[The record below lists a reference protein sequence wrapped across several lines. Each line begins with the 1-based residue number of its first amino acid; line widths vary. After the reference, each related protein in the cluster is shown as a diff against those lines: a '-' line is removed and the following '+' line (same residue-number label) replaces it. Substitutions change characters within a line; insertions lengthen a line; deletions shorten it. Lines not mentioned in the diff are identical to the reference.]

1 MSGRESARIFWMVR
15 LLGALGLVMVV
26 IVVSQSGLELKSI
39 QTGRA
44 ELQEQQER
52 LERAS
57 QQIAQRAAEAQKEI
71 EAIFDENI
79 PLTNGTNAVNIFVR
93 TAEQVLKSNKNE
105 SGSTSLQRLVV
116 LANRLAALKQRAQ
129 AWRETHDLT
138 QDALLLRG
146 EREKL
151 KDELA
156 AVGKEIEVAK
166 APLTQSAQ
174 DRSQGLASEMEQ
186 ALASSWRQILLVGAA
201 CSVLLISLAWP
212 ISRAIRSQV
221 KAIELAKAE
230 AESGRQTAHHL
241 VQEQQVMTEE
251 LERTTRALS
260 ASESFL
266 KSLVDNIPVNIHRKD
281 TEGRFIFANR
291 HFCEYK
297 GKELAEIL
305 GKTNFEIDPP
315 ELAQEYREIDELL
328 MKTRQPFEAE
338 EAGID
343 HDGQRRWVHIIKMP
357 VLDDAGT
364 VTGTQGMFWD
374 VTASKQAEENLRMAK
389 EAAETAAR
397 TKSEFLA
404 NMSHEIRTP
413 MNGVI
418 GMAGLL
424 LAGELKPEQRE
435 FAETIR
441 SSAEALLAIINDILD
456 LSKIEAGKLTFE
468 VLDFDLIKTVEGTLD
483 MLAQRAQDK
492 GLELAGTV
500 ASEVPTRLR
509 GDPGRLRQILVNLVG
524 NAIKFTEQGEVVVR
538 VCKESETETHALVR
552 FSVQDTGI
560 GISPEAQ
567 EKLFRAFSQADSST
581 TRKYGGTGL
590 GLVIAKQLVTM
601 MGGQIGMFSGLGKG
615 STFWFT
621 AQLEKQAH
629 HADFP
634 KSNRHALY
642 QLRVLVVD
650 DNGTNRQILRH
661 QLTVWKMLPGT
672 AASGQEALKMLRAAA
687 MEALPYDL
695 ALLDVQMPE
704 MDGFNLARLIK
715 ADPVIASTRLVVLTS
730 MGQALSAQ
738 ELRNAGIAAYLVKPV
753 KQSHLFDCLMNAI
766 GQTATETFFIH
777 PASSL
782 PVSTSPGPQRKRP
795 RILLAEDNIIN
806 QKVALGQ
813 LQRLGYA
820 ADAVANGLEVLA
832 ALQRLSY
839 DIILMDCHMPEM
851 DGYEATQAIRKQE
864 ESLDQ
869 SRLPKLPV
877 HIIAITANAMQGD
890 AEKCFAVGMNDY
902 LSKPV
907 GLADLRAALERWQ
920 PPGDPLSPLG
930 NDRVGGA
937 EVVARGI
944 SGTRIAEAP
953 VDIRCLTEATGNDPE
968 QLRELIELYLQK
980 SSELMKDLE
989 AAIQTGS
996 SREVEALA
1004 HKYVGASASCG
1015 MTAILGSLRELE
1027 EMGRS
1032 SELTGA
1038 AKSYACA
1045 SEQLNQI
1052 RQFLI
1057 DYLQSRFG
1065 TTTLLDASP
1074 QKSHK
1079 SRSDEPIA
1087 G

>member
-1 MSGRESARIFWMVR
+1 MSGRESTRIFWMVR
-15 LLGALGLVMVV
+15 LLGALGLLMVV

-44 ELQEQQER
+44 ELQKQQER

-57 QQIAQRAAEAQKEI
+57 QEITQRAAQAQKEI

-79 PLTNGTNAVNIFVR
+79 PLTNGTTAVNSFVR
-93 TAEQVLKSNKNE
+93 TAEQLLNSNKND
-105 SGSTSLQRLVV
+105 SGSSALQRLVV
-116 LANRLAALKQRAQ
+116 LANHLAALEHRAQ
-129 AWRETHDLT
+129 AWRGTHDLS

-166 APLTQSAQ
+166 APLIQSAQ
-174 DRSQGLASEMEQ
+174 VRSQGLASEMEQ
-186 ALASSWRQILLVGAA
+186 ALASSWRQMLLVGAA
-201 CSVLLISLAWP
+201 CSVLLLSLAWP
-212 ISRAIRSQV
+212 ISHAIRGQV
-221 KAIELAKAE
+221 NAIELAKAE

-241 VQEQQVMTEE
+241 VQEQQVTTEE

-260 ASESFL
+260 ASEAFL
-266 KSLVDNIPVNIHRKD
+266 KSLVDNLPVNIHRKD
-281 TEGRFIFANR
+281 TEGRFIFANK

-297 GKELAEIL
+297 GKEPNEIL

-338 EAGID
+338 EARID
-343 HDGQRRWVHIIKMP
+343 SDGQRRWVHIIKMP
-357 VLDDAGT
+357 VLDHAGT
-364 VTGTQGMFWD
+364 VIGTQGMFWD
-374 VTASKQAEENLRMAK
+374 VTASKQTEENLKTAK
-389 EAAETAAR
+389 EAAEAAAR

-424 LAGELKPEQRE
+424 LEGELNPQQRE

-441 SSAEALLAIINDILD
+441 TSAETLLAIINDILD

-468 VLDFDLIKTVEGTLD
+468 VLDFDLVKALEGTLD

-552 FSVQDTGI
+552 FYVQDTGI

-590 GLVIAKQLVTM
+590 GLAIAKQLVTM
-601 MGGQIGMFSGLGKG
+601 MRGQMGMYSDSGKG

-621 AQLEKQAH
+621 AELEKQAPD
-629 HADFP
+629 AESP
-634 KSNRHALY
+634 GSCRHALY

-650 DNGTNRQILRH
+650 DNGTNCQILRH
-661 QLTVWKMLPGT
+661 QLTVWNMLPSS
-672 AASGQEALKMLRAAA
+672 AASGQEALRMLRTAAV
-687 MEALPYDL
+687 EALPYDL

-704 MDGFNLARLIK
+704 MDGFTLARSIK
-715 ADPVIASTRLVVLTS
+715 ADPAIASTRLVVLTS
-730 MGQALSAQ
+730 IGQALSAQ
-738 ELRNAGIAAYLVKPV
+738 ELRNTGIVAYLVKPV

-766 GQTATETFFIH
+766 GQTAAETFFVH
-777 PASSL
+777 RAASL
-782 PVSTSPGPQRKRP
+782 PVSTSLEPTPHRERP

-813 LQRLGYA
+813 LQKLGYA

-839 DIILMDCHMPEM
+839 DIILMDCHMPQL

-869 SRLPKLPV
+869 SRFPKSPV

-902 LSKPV
+902 LSKPM
-907 GLADLRAALERWQ
+907 GLPDLRTALERWR
-920 PPGDPLSPLG
+920 PPVQIDRFSPFE
-930 NDRVGGA
+930 NDRVGSA
-937 EVVARGI
+937 EVVAKGI
-944 SGTRIAEAP
+944 SSTRIEREEAP
-953 VDIRCLTEATGNDPE
+953 VDIQRLAEATDSDPE
-968 QLRELIELYLQK
+968 QLRKLIELYLRQ
-980 SSELMKDLE
+980 SSESMKDLE
-989 AAIQTGS
+989 AAIQTGTC
-996 SREVEALA
+996 REVERLA
-1004 HKYVGASASCG
+1004 HKYFGASANCG

-1027 EMGRS
+1027 QMGRS
-1032 SELTGA
+1032 NELGGA

-1045 SEQLNQI
+1045 GEQLNRI
-1052 RQFLI
+1052 RQFLT

-1065 TTTLLDASP
+1065 STRLIE
-1074 QKSHK
+1074 
-1079 SRSDEPIA
+1079 R
-1087 G
+1087 

>member
-1 MSGRESARIFWMVR
+1 MSGTESRRIFWMSR

-26 IVVSQSGLELKSI
+26 VVVSQSGLELKLI

-52 LERAS
+52 LGRAS
-57 QQIAQRAAEAQKEI
+57 QEITQRAAEAQKEI

-79 PLTNGTNAVNIFVR
+79 PLTNGTNAVNSFVR
-93 TAEQVLKSNKNE
+93 TAKQLSNANKNN
-105 SGSTSLQRLVV
+105 SGSSSLQRLVV
-116 LANRLAALKQRAQ
+116 LANHLADLEHRAQ
-129 AWRETHDLT
+129 AWRETRDLSK
-138 QDALLLRG
+138 DASLLRG
-146 EREKL
+146 EREKW

-166 APLTQSAQ
+166 APLIQSAQ
-174 DRSQGLASEMEQ
+174 VRSKGLASEMEE
-186 ALASSWRQILLVGAA
+186 ALASSWRQMLLVGAA

-212 ISRAIRSQV
+212 ISHAIRSQV
-221 KAIELAKAE
+221 NAIELAKAE
-230 AESGRQTAHHL
+230 AESGRQTAHRL
-241 VQEQQVMTEE
+241 VQEQQVTTEE
-251 LERTTRALS
+251 LARTTRALS
-260 ASESFL
+260 ASEAFL
-266 KSLVDNIPVNIHRKD
+266 KSLVDNLPVNIHRKD
-281 TEGRFIFANR
+281 TEGRFIFANG

-297 GKELAEIL
+297 GKGLNEIL
-305 GKTNFEIDPP
+305 GKTNFDIDPP
-315 ELAQEYREIDELL
+315 KRAQKYREIDELL
-328 MKTRQPFEAE
+328 MKRRQPFEAE
-338 EAGID
+338 EARID
-343 HDGQRRWVHIIKMP
+343 PDGQRRWVHIIKMP
-357 VLDDAGT
+357 VLDHAGT
-364 VTGTQGMFWD
+364 VIGTQGMFWD
-374 VTASKQAEENLRMAK
+374 VTASKEAEENLKTAK
-389 EAAETAAR
+389 EAAEAAAL

-424 LAGELKPEQRE
+424 LEGELNPQQRE

-441 SSAEALLAIINDILD
+441 TSAETLLSIINDILD

-468 VLDFDLIKTVEGTLD
+468 VLDFDLVKTVEGTLD
-483 MLAQRAQDK
+483 ILAQRAQDK

-524 NAIKFTEQGEVVVR
+524 NAIKFTEKGEVVVR

-552 FSVQDTGI
+552 FYVQDTGI

-567 EKLFRAFSQADSST
+567 EKLFHAFSQADTST

-590 GLVIAKQLVTM
+590 GLAIAKQLVTM
-601 MGGQIGMFSGLGKG
+601 MGGQIGVDSGLGKG

-621 AQLEKQAH
+621 AHLEKQARD
-629 HADFP
+629 AEFP
-634 KSNRHALY
+634 ESRRHDLY
-642 QLRVLVVD
+642 RLRVLVVD
-650 DNGTNRQILRH
+650 DNGTNRQIWRH
-661 QLTVWKMLPGT
+661 QLTVWKMLPSS
-672 AASGQEALKMLRAAA
+672 AASGQEALRMLRAAA
-687 MEALPYDL
+687 MDPYDL

-704 MDGFNLARLIK
+704 MDGFTLARSIK
-715 ADPVIASTRLVVLTS
+715 ADPAIAGTRLVVLTS
-730 MGQALSAQ
+730 IGQALSAQ
-738 ELRNAGIAAYLVKPV
+738 ELRNAGIEAYLVKPV

-766 GQTATETFFIH
+766 GEPATETFFVH

-782 PVSTSPGPQRKRP
+782 PASTSLEPTPHRKRP
-795 RILLAEDNIIN
+795 RVLLAEDNIIN

-813 LQRLGYA
+813 LQKLGYA

-851 DGYEATQAIRKQE
+851 DGYQATQVIRKQE

-869 SRLPKLPV
+869 SRLPKTPV

-890 AEKCFAVGMNDY
+890 AEKCFAAGMNDY
-902 LSKPV
+902 LSKPM
-907 GLADLRAALERWQ
+907 GLPDLQAALDRWQ
-920 PPGDPLSPLG
+920 SPVQIDQLSPFG
-930 NDRVGGA
+930 NDRVGEA
-937 EVVARGI
+937 EVIARGI
-944 SGTRIAEAP
+944 SGPRIEQEEAP
-953 VDIRCLTEATGNDPE
+953 VDIQHLAEATGSDPE
-968 QLRELIELYLQK
+968 QLRELIELYLQQ

-989 AAIQTGS
+989 AAIQTGT
-996 SREVEALA
+996 SREVEILA

-1032 SELTGA
+1032 NELNGA

-1045 SEQLNQI
+1045 SRQFNRI
-1052 RQFLI
+1052 RQFLT

-1065 TTTLLDASP
+1065 STHL
-1074 QKSHK
+1074 
-1079 SRSDEPIA
+1079 I
-1087 G
+1087 

>member
-15 LLGALGLVMVV
+15 LLGALGLLMVV

-44 ELQEQQER
+44 ELQQQQES

-57 QQIAQRAAEAQKEI
+57 QEIAQRATEAQNEI
-71 EAIFDENI
+71 EALLNENI
-79 PLTNGTNAVNIFVR
+79 PLANGTNATDSFVR
-93 TAEQVLKSNKNE
+93 TAEELLDSNKND
-105 SGSTSLQRLVV
+105 SGSGALQRLVA
-116 LANRLAALKQRAQ
+116 LANHLSDLEHRAQ
-129 AWRETHDLT
+129 AWRETHSLSA
-138 QDALLLRG
+138 DASLLRTQ
-146 EREKL
+146 REKF

-156 AVGKEIEVAK
+156 AVDREIEVAK
-166 APLTQSAQ
+166 APLIQSVQ
-174 DRSQGLASEMEQ
+174 LHSQGLGSQMEQ
-186 ALASSWRQILLVGAA
+186 ALASSWRQMLLVGSA

-212 ISRAIRSQV
+212 ISRSIRSQV
-221 KAIELAKAE
+221 NAIELAKAE
-230 AESGRQTAHHL
+230 AESERQTAHHL

-260 ASESFL
+260 ASEAFL
-266 KSLVDNIPVNIHRKD
+266 ESLVENLPVNIHRKD
-281 TEGRFIFANR
+281 TEGRFTFANK

-297 GKELAEIL
+297 GKELDEIL
-305 GKTNFEIDPP
+305 GKTNFEVDPP
-315 ELAQEYREIDELL
+315 ELAKKYREIDELL
-328 MKTRQPFEAE
+328 MLTRQPFEAE
-338 EAGID
+338 EARVD
-343 HDGQRRWVHIIKMP
+343 PDGQRRWVHIIKMP

-364 VTGTQGMFWD
+364 VIGTQGMFWD
-374 VTASKQAEENLRMAK
+374 VTASKQAEENLTMAK
-389 EAAETAAR
+389 EAAEAAAR

-424 LAGELKPEQRE
+424 LEGDLIPQQRE
-435 FAETIR
+435 FAETILT
-441 SSAEALLAIINDILD
+441 SAETLLAIINDILD

-468 VLDFDLIKTVEGTLD
+468 VLDFDLVKTVEGTLD

-552 FSVQDTGI
+552 FYVQDTGI
-560 GISPEAQ
+560 GISPESQ

-590 GLVIAKQLVTM
+590 GLAIAKQLVTM
-601 MGGQIGMFSGLGKG
+601 MGGQIGMYSDPGKG

-621 AQLEKQAH
+621 AQLEKQAR
-629 HADFP
+629 DLESP
-634 KSNRHALY
+634 DSYRHILY
-642 QLRVLVVD
+642 QLRVLVID
-650 DNGTNRQILRH
+650 DNATNRQILRH
-661 QLTVWKMLPGT
+661 QLTVWKMLPSS
-672 AASGQEALKMLRAAA
+672 AASGQEALKMLRTAA

-704 MDGFNLARLIK
+704 MDGFTLAKSIK
-715 ADPVIASTRLVVLTS
+715 ADPTIASTRLVVLTS

-738 ELRNAGIAAYLVKPV
+738 DLRKAGIAAYLVKPV
-753 KQSHLFDCLMNAI
+753 KQSHLFDCLVNAI
-766 GQTATETFFIH
+766 GQTATETFIVY
-777 PASSL
+777 PTSSQ
-782 PVSTSPGPQRKRP
+782 PVATSPTPQGERP
-795 RILLAEDNIIN
+795 RILLAEDNIVN
-806 QKVALGQ
+806 QKVVLGQ

-820 ADAVANGLEVLA
+820 ADIVANGLEVLA

-839 DIILMDCHMPEM
+839 DIILMDCHMPKL
-851 DGYEATQAIRKQE
+851 DGYEATQAIRKRE

-869 SRLPKLPV
+869 SGLHKSPI

-890 AEKCFAVGMNDY
+890 AEKCFSVGMNDY
-902 LSKPV
+902 LSKPM
-907 GLADLRAALERWQ
+907 GLPDLQAALERWPVQ
-920 PPGDPLSPLG
+920 IDRLSQLG
-930 NDRVGGA
+930 TDRVE

-944 SGTRIAEAP
+944 TGTRTEREAAP
-953 VDIRCLTEATGNDPE
+953 VDIQCLTEAAGSDPE

-989 AAIQTGS
+989 VAIQSGAAG
-996 SREVEALA
+996 EVETFA

-1027 EMGRS
+1027 QMGRS
-1032 SELTGA
+1032 NELSGA
-1038 AKSYACA
+1038 ARSYACA
-1045 SEQLNQI
+1045 SQQLNRI
-1052 RQFLI
+1052 RQFLT

-1065 TTTLLDASP
+1065 NTHLIG
-1074 QKSHK
+1074 
-1079 SRSDEPIA
+1079 RSS
-1087 G
+1087 

>member
-1 MSGRESARIFWMVR
+1 MSGRESTRIFWMSR
-15 LLGALGLVMVV
+15 LLGALGLVMV
-26 IVVSQSGLELKSI
+26 IVVVSESGLELKSI
-39 QTGRA
+39 RTGRA
-44 ELQEQQER
+44 ELQKQQEQ

-57 QQIAQRAAEAQKEI
+57 QEITRQAADAQKEI
-71 EAIFDENI
+71 ETIFDENI
-79 PLTNGTNAVNIFVR
+79 PLTNGTNAVNSFVR
-93 TAEQVLKSNKNE
+93 TAQQLLNSNKNDTG
-105 SGSTSLQRLVV
+105 SGSLQRLVV
-116 LANRLAALKQRAQ
+116 LANHLADLELRAQ
-129 AWRETHDLT
+129 AWRETRDLSK
-138 QDALLLRG
+138 DALLLRG

-166 APLTQSAQ
+166 APLIQSDQ
-174 DRSQGLASEMEQ
+174 VRSEGLASEMEE
-186 ALASSWRQILLVGAA
+186 ALASSWRQMLLVGSS

-212 ISRAIRSQV
+212 ISHAIRSQV
-221 KAIELAKAE
+221 NAIELAKAE
-230 AESGRQTAHHL
+230 AESGRQTAHRL
-241 VQEQQVMTEE
+241 IQEQQVTTEE
-251 LERTTRALS
+251 LARTTRALS
-260 ASESFL
+260 ASEAFL
-266 KSLVDNIPVNIHRKD
+266 ESLVENLPVNIHRKD
-281 TEGRFIFANR
+281 TEGRFTFANK

-297 GKELAEIL
+297 GKELDEIL
-305 GKTNFEIDPP
+305 GKSNFEIDPP
-315 ELAQEYREIDELL
+315 ELAKKYREIDELL
-328 MKTRQPFEAE
+328 MQTRQPFEAE
-338 EAGID
+338 EARVD
-343 HDGQRRWVHIIKMP
+343 PDGERRWVHIIKMP
-357 VLDDAGT
+357 VLDEAGT
-364 VTGTQGMFWD
+364 VIGTQGMFWD
-374 VTASKQAEENLRMAK
+374 VTASKQAEENLTMAK
-389 EAAETAAR
+389 EAAEAAAR

-424 LAGELKPEQRE
+424 LEGELNPQQRE

-441 SSAEALLAIINDILD
+441 TSAETLLAIINDILD

-468 VLDFDLIKTVEGTLD
+468 VLDFDLVKTVEGTLD

-492 GLELAGTV
+492 GLELAGTI

-552 FSVQDTGI
+552 FYVQDTGI

-581 TRKYGGTGL
+581 TRRYGGTGL
-590 GLVIAKQLVTM
+590 GLAIAKQLVTM
-601 MGGQIGMFSGLGKG
+601 MGGQIGVDSGAGKG

-621 AQLEKQAH
+621 AQLEKQSR
-629 HADFP
+629 DLESP
-634 KSNRHALY
+634 DSYRHILY

-650 DNGTNRQILRH
+650 DNATNRQILRH
-661 QLTVWKMLPGT
+661 QLTVWKMLPSS
-672 AASGQEALKMLRAAA
+672 AASGQEALKMLRTAA

-704 MDGFNLARLIK
+704 MDGFTLAHSIK
-715 ADPVIASTRLVVLTS
+715 ADPTIASTRLVVLTS

-738 ELRNAGIAAYLVKPV
+738 DLRKAGIAAYLVKPV
-753 KQSHLFDCLMNAI
+753 KQSHLFDCLVNAI
-766 GQTATETFFIH
+766 GQTATETFLVY
-777 PASSL
+777 PTSSR
-782 PVSTSPGPQRKRP
+782 PVATSLEPTPHRERP

-806 QKVALGQ
+806 QKVVSGQ
-813 LQRLGYA
+813 LQKLGYA
-820 ADAVANGLEVLA
+820 ADTVANGLEVLA
-832 ALQRLSY
+832 ALQRLPY
-839 DIILMDCHMPEM
+839 DIILMDCHMPKM
-851 DGYEATQAIRKQE
+851 DGYEATQAIRKKE
-864 ESLDQ
+864 GSLDQ
-869 SRLPKLPV
+869 SRLPKSPV

-907 GLADLRAALERWQ
+907 GLPDLQAALERWPVQ
-920 PPGDPLSPLG
+920 IDRLSTSG
-930 NDRVGGA
+930 NDRIGDA
-937 EVVARGI
+937 EVLGRGI
-944 SGTRIAEAP
+944 SNARIEREEAP
-953 VDIRCLTEATGNDPE
+953 VDIECLTEAAGNDPE

-989 AAIQTGS
+989 VAIQTGAS
-996 SREVEALA
+996 GEVETFA

-1027 EMGRS
+1027 QMGRS
-1032 SELTGA
+1032 NELSGA

-1045 SEQLNQI
+1045 SQQLNRI
-1052 RQFLI
+1052 RQFLT

-1065 TTTLLDASP
+1065 NTHLIG
-1074 QKSHK
+1074 
-1079 SRSDEPIA
+1079 RSS
-1087 G
+1087 

>member
-1 MSGRESARIFWMVR
+1 MSGRESTRIFWMSR
-15 LLGALGLVMVV
+15 LLGALGLVMVI

-57 QQIAQRAAEAQKEI
+57 QEIAQRAAEAQKEI

-79 PLTNGTNAVNIFVR
+79 PLTNGTSAVNSFVR
-93 TAEQVLKSNKNE
+93 TAKQLLNANKNN
-105 SGSTSLQRLVV
+105 SGSSSLLRLVA
-116 LANRLAALKQRAQ
+116 LANHLADLEHRAQ
-129 AWRETHDLT
+129 AWRETRDLSK
-138 QDALLLRG
+138 DALLLRG

-166 APLTQSAQ
+166 APLIQSEQA
-174 DRSQGLASEMEQ
+174 RSKGLATEMEE
-186 ALASSWRQILLVGAA
+186 ALASSWRQMLLVGGA

-212 ISRAIRSQV
+212 ISHAIRSQV
-221 KAIELAKAE
+221 NAIEMAKAE
-230 AESGRQTAHHL
+230 AESGRQTAHRL
-241 VQEQQVMTEE
+241 VQEQQVTTEE
-251 LERTTRALS
+251 LARTTRALS
-260 ASESFL
+260 ASEAFL
-266 KSLVDNIPVNIHRKD
+266 ESLVENLPVNIHRKD
-281 TEGRFIFANR
+281 TEGRFIFANK

-297 GKELAEIL
+297 GKELDEIL

-315 ELAQEYREIDELL
+315 ELAKKYREIDELL

-338 EAGID
+338 EARID
-343 HDGQRRWVHIIKMP
+343 PDGQRKWVHIIKMP

-364 VTGTQGMFWD
+364 VIGTQGMFWD
-374 VTASKQAEENLRMAK
+374 VTASKQAEENLTMAK
-389 EAAETAAR
+389 EAAEAAAR

-424 LAGELKPEQRE
+424 LEGELNLQQRE

-441 SSAEALLAIINDILD
+441 TSAETLLAIINDILD

-468 VLDFDLIKTVEGTLD
+468 VLDFDLVKTVEGTLD

-552 FSVQDTGI
+552 FYVEDTGI

-567 EKLFRAFSQADSST
+567 EKLFQAFSQADSST

-590 GLVIAKQLVTM
+590 GLAIAKQLVTM
-601 MGGQIGMFSGLGKG
+601 MGGQIGMYSGPGKG

-621 AQLEKQAH
+621 VQLEKQPRDAE
-629 HADFP
+629 FP
-634 KSNRHALY
+634 ESYRPALCG
-642 QLRVLVVD
+642 LRVLVVD

-661 QLTVWKMLPGT
+661 QLTVWRMLPSS
-672 AASGQEALKMLRAAA
+672 AASGQEALRMLRTAA

-704 MDGFNLARLIK
+704 MDGFTLARSIR
-715 ADPVIASTRLVVLTS
+715 ADPAIAGTRLVVLTS
-730 MGQALSAQ
+730 IGQALTAH
-738 ELRNAGIAAYLVKPV
+738 ELRNAGIEAYLVKPV

-766 GQTATETFFIH
+766 GEPAAETFFVH

-782 PVSTSPGPQRKRP
+782 PVSSSLEPTPHRKRP
-795 RILLAEDNIIN
+795 RVLLAEDNIIN
-806 QKVALGQ
+806 QKVTLGQ
-813 LQRLGYA
+813 LQKLGYA

-839 DIILMDCHMPEM
+839 DIILMDCHMPQM

-864 ESLDQ
+864 ESLNQ
-869 SRLPKLPV
+869 RRLRKSPV

-890 AEKCFAVGMNDY
+890 AQKCFAVGMNDY

-907 GLADLRAALERWQ
+907 GLPDLQAALKRWQ
-920 PPGDPLSPLG
+920 PPVQIDQLSPFG
-930 NDRVGGA
+930 NDQVGDA

-944 SGTRIAEAP
+944 SSTRIEREEAP
-953 VDIRCLTEATGNDPE
+953 VDMQHLAEATGNDPE
-968 QLRELIELYLQK
+968 QLRELIELYLRQ

-989 AAIQTGS
+989 VAIQTGA

-1032 SELTGA
+1032 NELSGA
-1038 AKSYACA
+1038 AKSYAYV
-1045 SEQLNQI
+1045 SEQLNRI
-1052 RQFLI
+1052 RQFLT

-1065 TTTLLDASP
+1065 NTHLIGAS
-1074 QKSHK
+1074 
-1079 SRSDEPIA
+1079 
-1087 G
+1087 

>member
-1 MSGRESARIFWMVR
+1 MSGRESTRIFWMVR

-26 IVVSQSGLELKSI
+26 IVVSQSGFELKSI

-57 QQIAQRAAEAQKEI
+57 QEIAQRAAEAQKEI
-71 EAIFDENI
+71 EAIFDEKI
-79 PLTNGTNAVNIFVR
+79 PLTNGTNAANSFVR
-93 TAEQVLKSNKNE
+93 TAKQLLNANKNN
-105 SGSTSLQRLVV
+105 SGSSSLQRLVV
-116 LANRLAALKQRAQ
+116 LAKHLADLEYRAQ
-129 AWRETHDLT
+129 TWRETHDLS
-138 QDALLLRG
+138 QDGLLLRG

-156 AVGKEIEVAK
+156 AVEKEIE
-166 APLTQSAQ
+166 
-174 DRSQGLASEMEQ
+174 G
-186 ALASSWRQILLVGAA
+186 GA

-212 ISRAIRSQV
+212 ISHAIRSQV
-221 KAIELAKAE
+221 NAIELAKAE
-230 AESGRQTAHHL
+230 AESGRQTARRL

-251 LERTTRALS
+251 LARTTRALS

-266 KSLVDNIPVNIHRKD
+266 KSLVDNLPVNIHRKD
-281 TEGRFIFANR
+281 TEGRFIFANQ

-297 GKELAEIL
+297 GKELDEIL
-305 GKTNFEIDPP
+305 GKTNFGIDPP
-315 ELAQEYREIDELL
+315 ELAKEYREIDELL
-328 MKTRQPFEAE
+328 MQTRQPFEAE
-338 EAGID
+338 EARVD
-343 HDGQRRWVHIIKMP
+343 PDGQRRWVHIIKMP
-357 VLDDAGT
+357 VLDYAGT
-364 VTGTQGMFWD
+364 VIGTQGMFWD
-374 VTASKQAEENLRMAK
+374 VTASKQAEENLTMAK

-424 LAGELKPEQRE
+424 LEGELNRQQRE

-441 SSAEALLAIINDILD
+441 TSAETLLAIINDILD

-468 VLDFDLIKTVEGTLD
+468 VLDFDLVKTVEGTLD

-552 FSVQDTGI
+552 FYVQDTGI

-567 EKLFRAFSQADSST
+567 EKLFHAFSQADSST

-590 GLVIAKQLVTM
+590 GLAIAKQLVTL
-601 MGGQIGMFSGLGKG
+601 MGGQIGVDSGLGKG

-621 AQLEKQAH
+621 AQLEKQAR
-629 HADFP
+629 DLQSP
-634 KSNRHALY
+634 DSYRPVLY

-650 DNGTNRQILRH
+650 DNATNRQILRH
-661 QLTVWKMLPGT
+661 QLTVWKMLPSS
-672 AASGQEALKMLRAAA
+672 AASGQEALKMLRTAA
-687 MEALPYDL
+687 MKALPYDL

-704 MDGFNLARLIK
+704 MDGFTLAQSIK
-715 ADPVIASTRLVVLTS
+715 ADPAIASTRLVVLTS
-730 MGQALSAQ
+730 IGQALSAQ

-753 KQSHLFDCLMNAI
+753 KQSHLFDCLTNAI
-766 GQTATETFFIH
+766 GKTATETFIVY
-777 PASSL
+777 PASYQR
-782 PVSTSPGPQRKRP
+782 VATSPTPHRERP

-806 QKVALGQ
+806 QKVVSGQ
-813 LQRLGYA
+813 LQKLGYV
-820 ADAVANGLEVLA
+820 ADTVANGLEVLA

-839 DIILMDCHMPEM
+839 DIILMDCHMPKM
-851 DGYEATQAIRKQE
+851 DGYEATQAIRKKE
-864 ESLDQ
+864 GSLDQ
-869 SRLPKLPV
+869 SRLPKSPV

-890 AEKCFAVGMNDY
+890 AEKCFAAGMNDY
-902 LSKPV
+902 LSKPI
-907 GLADLRAALERWQ
+907 GLPDLQAALERWQ
-920 PPGDPLSPLG
+920 PPTQIDRFSPFG
-930 NDRVGGA
+930 NDRVSDA
-937 EVVARGI
+937 EVAARGI
-944 SGTRIAEAP
+944 SSAPIEGEEAP
-953 VDIRCLTEATGNDPE
+953 VDIECLTEAAGNDPE
-968 QLRELIELYLQK
+968 QLRELIEMYLQN
-980 SSELMKDLE
+980 SCELMKELE
-989 AAIQTGS
+989 TAIQMST
-996 SREVEALA
+996 SREIETLA

-1027 EMGRS
+1027 QMGRAN
-1032 SELTGA
+1032 ELSGA

-1045 SEQLNQI
+1045 MEQLDQI
-1052 RQFLI
+1052 RQFLT
-1057 DYLQSRFG
+1057 DHLQSRFG
-1065 TTTLLDASP
+1065 NTHLIGAS
-1074 QKSHK
+1074 
-1079 SRSDEPIA
+1079 
-1087 G
+1087 

>member
-1 MSGRESARIFWMVR
+1 MSGRESTRIFWMSR
-15 LLGALGLVMVV
+15 LLGALGLVMVI
-26 IVVSQSGLELKSI
+26 IVVSQSGFELKSI
-39 QTGRA
+39 RIGRA
-44 ELQEQQER
+44 ELQKQQER
-52 LERAS
+52 LELAS
-57 QQIAQRAAEAQKEI
+57 QQIAKRSVEAQKEI

-79 PLTNGTNAVNIFVR
+79 PLTSETNAVNSFVR
-93 TAEQVLKSNKNE
+93 TAKQLLNANKNN
-105 SGSTSLQRLVV
+105 SGSSSLQRLVV
-116 LANRLAALKQRAQ
+116 LANRLADLEHRAQ
-129 AWRETHDLT
+129 AWRGTRAPS

-166 APLTQSAQ
+166 APLIQSEQA
-174 DRSQGLASEMEQ
+174 RSQGLATEMEE
-186 ALASSWRQILLVGAA
+186 ALASSWRQMLLVGSA

-212 ISRAIRSQV
+212 ISHAIRSQV

-230 AESGRQTAHHL
+230 AESGRQTAQRL
-241 VQEQQVMTEE
+241 VREQQVTTEE
-251 LERTTRALS
+251 LARTTRALA
-260 ASESFL
+260 ASEAFL
-266 KSLVDNIPVNIHRKD
+266 ESLVENLPVNIHRKD
-281 TEGRFIFANR
+281 REGRFIFANK

-297 GKELAEIL
+297 GKELDEIL

-315 ELAQEYREIDELL
+315 ELAKEYREIDELL

-338 EAGID
+338 EARID
-343 HDGQRRWVHIIKMP
+343 PDGQRRWVHIIKMP

-364 VTGTQGMFWD
+364 VIGTQGMFWD
-374 VTASKQAEENLRMAK
+374 VTASKQAEENLTMAK
-389 EAAETAAR
+389 EAAEAAAR
-397 TKSEFLA
+397 AKSEFLA

-424 LAGELKPEQRE
+424 LEGELNLQQRE

-441 SSAEALLAIINDILD
+441 TSAETLLAIINDILD

-468 VLDFDLIKTVEGTLD
+468 VLDFDLVKTVEGTLD

-538 VCKESETETHALVR
+538 VCKESETDTHALVR
-552 FSVQDTGI
+552 FYVQDTGI

-567 EKLFRAFSQADSST
+567 EKLFQAFSQADSST

-601 MGGQIGMFSGLGKG
+601 MGGQIGMYSGPGKG

-621 AQLEKQAH
+621 VQLEKQPRDAE
-629 HADFP
+629 FP
-634 KSNRHALY
+634 ESHRPALY
-642 QLRVLVVD
+642 GLRVLVVD

-661 QLTVWKMLPGT
+661 QLTVWKMLPSS
-672 AASGQEALKMLRAAA
+672 AASGQEALRMLRTAA
-687 MEALPYDL
+687 MEALPYNL

-704 MDGFNLARLIK
+704 MDGFALARSVK
-715 ADPVIASTRLVVLTS
+715 ADPAIAGTRLVVLTS
-730 MGQALSAQ
+730 IGQALSAQ
-738 ELRNAGIAAYLVKPV
+738 ELRNAGIEAYLVKPV

-766 GQTATETFFIH
+766 GEPAAETFFVH
-777 PASSL
+777 PVSSL
-782 PVSTSPGPQRKRP
+782 PVSTSLEPTPHRKRP
-795 RILLAEDNIIN
+795 RVLLAEDNIIN
-806 QKVALGQ
+806 QKVVLGQ
-813 LQRLGYA
+813 LQKLGYA

-864 ESLDQ
+864 ENLDQ
-869 SRLPKLPV
+869 SRLRKSPV

-902 LSKPV
+902 LSKPM
-907 GLADLRAALERWQ
+907 GLPDLRAALERWQ
-920 PPGDPLSPLG
+920 PLVQIDQLSPFG
-930 NDRVGGA
+930 NDRVGDA

-944 SGTRIAEAP
+944 SSTPIEQKEAP
-953 VDIRCLTEATGNDPE
+953 VDIQCLAEAAGGDSE
-968 QLRELIELYLQK
+968 QLRELIELYLRQ
-980 SSELMKDLE
+980 SSEMMKDLQ
-989 AAIQTGS
+989 AAIQRAA
-996 SREVEALA
+996 SREVERLA

-1032 SELTGA
+1032 NELSGA

-1045 SEQLNQI
+1045 SEQLNRI
-1052 RQFLI
+1052 RQFLA

-1065 TTTLLDASP
+1065 NTHLVDAS
-1074 QKSHK
+1074 
-1079 SRSDEPIA
+1079 
-1087 G
+1087 